1 MLYPVIPSA
10 AAGVFQRSVTPPDP
24 LFIATKLSGASWA
37 ASASGVGEA
46 SGVGDSETVA
56 DSVGVGAA
64 SSAEL
69 FRLETIKP
77 RIKIPSN
84 TKSVTRLELFL
95 AGAAAAVLGVVDVV
109 AFGVVETIVFAAARV
124 GTGGITILAETD
136 PRFADFF
143 TAFLTAFFAVFFAVF
158 LTAFLAGRFT
168 AFLAEDFFAEDFFAG
183 DFFAGRFA
191 AFLAGA
197 FFAAF
202 FFTATF
208 YSLIWFRVINAG
220 RR

>member
-95 AGAAAAVLGVVDVV
+95 AGAAAAVLGAVDVV

-143 TAFLTAFFAVFFAVF
+143 TAFFAVFFAVF

-191 AFLAGA
+191 ALLAGA

-202 FFTATF
+202 FFAATF

>member
-95 AGAAAAVLGVVDVV
+95 AGAAAAVLGAVDVV

-124 GTGGITILAETD
+124 GTGGITILTEAE

-191 AFLAGA
+191 ALLAGA

-202 FFTATF
+202 FFAATF

>member
-95 AGAAAAVLGVVDVV
+95 AGAAAAVLGAVDVV

-143 TAFLTAFFAVFFAVF
+143 TAFLTAFFAVFFA
-158 LTAFLAGRFT
+158 AFLAGRFT

-191 AFLAGA
+191 ALLAGA

-202 FFTATF
+202 FFAATF
-208 YSLIWFRVINAG
+208 YSLTWFRVINAG
-220 RR
+220 TR

>member
-10 AAGVFQRSVTPPDP
+10 AAGVFQRRVTPPDP

-69 FRLETIKP
+69 FWLETIKP

-84 TKSVTRLELFL
+84 TKSVTRLEIFL
-95 AGAAAAVLGVVDVV
+95 AGAAAAALGAAVD
-109 AFGVVETIVFAAARV
+109 FGVVETMVVAAARV
-124 GTGGITILAETD
+124 GTGGITILAEAD

-143 TAFLTAFFAVFFAVF
+143 TAFFLVFLTAFFATF

-168 AFLAEDFFAEDFFAG
+168 AFLAEDFFAG
-183 DFFAGRFA
+183 DFFAGRFE

-208 YSLIWFRVINAG
+208 NSLIWFRVINAG

>member
-95 AGAAAAVLGVVDVV
+95 AGAAPAVLGVVDVV

-124 GTGGITILAETD
+124 GTGGITILEEAD

-143 TAFLTAFFAVFFAVF
+143 TAFFLVFLTAFFAVF

>member
-37 ASASGVGEA
+37 ASASAVGEA

-56 DSVGVGAA
+56 DSDGVGAA

-77 RIKIPSN
+77 RIRIPSN

-95 AGAAAAVLGVVDVV
+95 AGAAAAVLGAVDVV

-191 AFLAGA
+191 ALLAGA

-202 FFTATF
+202 FFAATF

>member
-109 AFGVVETIVFAAARV
+109 TFGVVETIVFAAARV
-124 GTGGITILAETD
+124 GTGGITILTEAD

-143 TAFLTAFFAVFFAVF
+143 TAFLAVFLTAFFAVF
-158 LTAFLAGRFT
+158 LTAFLAGRFA
-168 AFLAEDFFAEDFFAG
+168 AFLAEDFFAG

>member
-95 AGAAAAVLGVVDVV
+95 AGAAAAVLGAVDVV

-124 GTGGITILAETD
+124 GTGGITILAEAD

-191 AFLAGA
+191 ALLAGA

-202 FFTATF
+202 FFAATF